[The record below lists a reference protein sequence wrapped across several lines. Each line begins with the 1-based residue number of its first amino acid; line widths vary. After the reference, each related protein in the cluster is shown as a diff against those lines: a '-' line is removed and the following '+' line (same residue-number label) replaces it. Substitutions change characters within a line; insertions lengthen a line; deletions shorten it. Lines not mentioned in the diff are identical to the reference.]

1 VTKNLFSRA
10 DNKSSFLGGK
20 NMIVT
25 TTAIVE
31 GSPVRQYI
39 GVATGEVIMAA
50 NIGRDLLASVRDIVG
65 GRSRAYETKLREARD
80 AAFKEMTEQAAQ
92 MGANAI
98 IGVAINYE
106 VVRQGMLMVAVSGTA
121 VII

>member
-1 VTKNLFSRA
+1 
-10 DNKSSFLGGK
+10 
-20 NMIVT
+20 MIIT
-25 TTAIVE
+25 TTALVE

-50 NIGRDLLASVRDIVG
+50 NVGRDILASITDIVG
-65 GRSRAYETKLREARD
+65 GRSKAYETKLSEARD
-80 AAFKEMTEQAAQ
+80 AAFKEMSQQASQ
-92 MGANAI
+92 MGANAV

-106 VVRQGMLMVAVSGTA
+106 VIRKGMLMVAVSGTA

>member
-1 VTKNLFSRA
+1 MV
-10 DNKSSFLGGK
+10 
-20 NMIVT
+20 IT

-39 GVATGEVIMAA
+39 GVATGEVIMGA
-50 NIGRDLLASVRDIVG
+50 NVGRDLLASITDLVG
-65 GRSRAYETKLREARD
+65 GRSKAYETKLREARE
-80 AAFKEMTEQAAQ
+80 AAFQEMTQEASQ
-92 MGANAI
+92 MGANAV

-121 VII
+121 VIL